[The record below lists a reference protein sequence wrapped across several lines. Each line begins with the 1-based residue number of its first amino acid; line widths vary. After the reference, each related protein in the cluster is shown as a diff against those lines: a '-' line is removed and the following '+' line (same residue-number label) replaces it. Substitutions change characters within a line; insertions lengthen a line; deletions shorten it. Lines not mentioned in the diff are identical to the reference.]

1 MTAKRRR
8 TGLAAALAAL
18 KTPAAA
24 ERFLKEMLTPRE
36 HHDLVLRWELLS
48 LLAEGVPQRRIADA
62 LGVSLCKITRGAK
75 ILKDKKSLV
84 AKFLK

>member
-24 ERFLKEMLTPRE
+24 EGFLKEMLTPRE
-36 HHDLVLRWELLS
+36 LRDLMLRWELLA
-48 LLAEGVPQRRIADA
+48 LLADGLPQRGIAER

-75 ILKDKKSLV
+75 ILKSKKSIV